1 MRKLKIESFFGSYE
15 IYDSKISKSF
25 FLKNSKNVFYLVDKN
40 VYLKNKIINKINK
53 NIILIK
59 SNENAKNYLKISYI
73 IKKALKKNIK
83 RDSVILAIGGG
94 VVQDIS
100 GFIAS
105 ILFRGIKW
113 NFIPTTVLAQ
123 CDSCIGGKT
132 SINFD
137 KYKNQLGNFYPPQ
150 KIFLDVNFLNTLKVR
165 DIKSGLGEM
174 AHYYLVSNL
183 NDWQFYKKN
192 LERVIQK
199 NFNKNIMR
207 SLIFKSLRIKKK
219 IIEKDEFDK
228 GSRLILNYGHTFGH
242 AIEKITNY
250 KIPHGMA
257 VAHGINM
264 SNFFSLQYKFISKK
278 IFEEIAC
285 QMGKIVNLSDL
296 KKINV
301 KHFLDIVKKD
311 KKNKKN
317 NIRLILTRGFG
328 KMFIYNIDN
337 DLKFV
342 TLLRKYLDYIAN
354 FQMASSQVRGDSGQ

>member
-1 MRKLKIESFFGSYE
+1 MQKLTIKSSFGNYE
-15 IYDSKISKSF
+15 VINTKISRNF
-25 FLKNSKNVFYLVDKN
+25 FLKYSKNAVYLIDKN
-40 VYLKNKIINKINK
+40 VYLKNKIINKIKK
-53 NIILIK
+53 NIILIN
-59 SNENAKNYLKISYI
+59 SHENTKNYTQITNI
-73 IKKALKKNIK
+73 IKKILEKKVK
-83 RDSVILAIGGG
+83 RDSVIFAIGGG

-132 SINFD
+132 SINFG

-150 KIFLDVNFLNTLKVR
+150 KIYLDPSLLSTLKLH

-183 NDWQFYKKN
+183 KDWKFYKKN
-192 LERVIQK
+192 LTGMLK
-199 NFNKNIMR
+199 KDFNINTMKI
-207 SLIFKSLRIKKK
+207 LIFKSLMIKKK
-219 IIEKDEFDK
+219 FVEIDEFDK
-228 GSRLILNYGHTFGH
+228 GPRLVLNYGHTFGH

-250 KIPHGMA
+250 SVPHGMA

-264 SNFFSLQYKFISKK
+264 SNFFSLNCNLINKNMYDDV
-278 IFEEIAC
+278 EY
-285 QMGKIVNLSDL
+285 QMSKIVDLAIL

-301 KHFLDIVKKD
+301 SRFLETIKKD

-317 NIRLILTRGFG
+317 QIRLILTKGYG
-328 KMFIYNIDN
+328 KMFIKNFN
-337 DLKFV
+337 NELRFV
-342 TLLRKYLDYIAN
+342 SLFKKYLIYIKN
-354 FQMASSQVRGDSGQ
+354 FKLHNSEFRGYSV